1 MKTKKSYWEHTNKRW
16 KKAGDALLISS
27 SSLTAY
33 AVVEEIK
40 WLALTALIVG
50 VVGKFLTN
58 LFSDESNP
66 A

>member
-16 KKAGDALLISS
+16 KKAGDALLASS
-27 SSLTAY
+27 ATLTAY